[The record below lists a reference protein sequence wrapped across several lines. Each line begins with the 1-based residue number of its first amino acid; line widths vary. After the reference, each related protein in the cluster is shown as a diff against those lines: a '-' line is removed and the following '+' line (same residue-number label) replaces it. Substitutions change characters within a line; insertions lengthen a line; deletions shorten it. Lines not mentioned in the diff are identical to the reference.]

1 MNRFE
6 QIQLWQNTLAK
17 QLEPDTYEKQRE
29 LLRVG
34 FEEFRERA
42 KALATE
48 ISSNLPEFTVHDIT
62 HIDALWETANIV
74 LGSENTLNPAEAYVL
89 GGAFLIHDL
98 GMGLAAYPK
107 GVQELKKESIWLD
120 TVSAAFKQKYDK
132 SIQEKDFEN
141 LDPEIE
147 KFALENVLR
156 LLHAKQAENLGLT
169 KWKNQNGDDQFLIE
183 KTELRESYGN
193 IIGLIA
199 HSHWWSVD
207 QLEKMLPP
215 ILGAPGFLSSEWTI
229 DPVKLACILR
239 VADAIQIDDR
249 RAPSFLRT
257 IRKPSSYSDKHWNFQ
272 SKLYQP
278 RIERNRIIFSSKSP
292 FKINEVDSWWICF
305 DTLKM
310 IDKELKEVDSLLA
323 DTNRKRLYA
332 IGVAS
337 IEDPVRLSKLITVEN
352 WQPVDTKIKV
362 SNVAKLV
369 GSLGGKQLYGDNS
382 LVPIRELIQN
392 SSDAIRARRLLE
404 GENDEFGLIHIEI
417 GSDEEGDFIE
427 VSDNGVGMSSKVLTG
442 PFLDFGESFWGTSKM
457 HEELPGLESKGFS
470 STGQYGIGFFSVF
483 MLGEKVNVTSKR
495 FEDARGNSLTLEF
508 NDGVS
513 SRPILRPATD
523 KEIVKDGG
531 TKVKV
536 WVENKTINKLL
547 EQRTRRYKK
556 ISLAELI
563 ETLCPSIDCSIEVT
577 EKGKKERVINAN
589 DWFSIPSIEL
599 LKRIVGKSNY
609 QNLSKKEK
617 EFAEKLAAN
626 MEIVEEEDHGP
637 VARGFIYKQD
647 KPRKKE
653 NQFPNSGIVTLGG
666 LRSCELTGLI
676 GIFKGK
682 PARASR
688 DIGVPIIS
696 FENLEKWATK
706 QANRLHKLKLDFETQ
721 IECSSVIR
729 VCGGSTEELKVA
741 YHKTGCMSYSEML
754 RTISEL
760 NLNQYLIVQDAAVS
774 NYERDN
780 DCKINI
786 NPDVIWVSMGT
797 PGILQTR
804 NTDHFIWWP
813 EKRAFFGDEE
823 TFSASLEGLTTKALC
838 EHWGCSIPQINS
850 SSKISSDENSVKGI
864 IGINKDKEVVIDH
877 LDIMIKPE

>member
-6 QIQLWQNTLAK
+6 QIKLWQNTLAK
-17 QLEPDTYEKQRE
+17 QLEPDIYEKQRE

-34 FEEFRERA
+34 FEEFRERS
-42 KALATE
+42 KVLATE
-48 ISSNLPEFTVHDIT
+48 ISSNLPEFTVHDIS

-74 LGSENTLNPAEAYVL
+74 LGKENNLNPAEAFVL
-89 GGAFLIHDL
+89 GGAFLVHDL

-107 GVQELKKESIWLD
+107 GIKEIKTEPIWLD
-120 TVSAAFKQKYDK
+120 TVAATFKQNYDRP
-132 SIQEKDFEN
+132 IQDKDYEN
-141 LDPEIE
+141 LDSEIE

-156 LLHAKQAENLGLT
+156 LLHAKHAENLGLT

-207 QLEKMLPP
+207 ELETKLPP
-215 ILGAPGFLSSEWTI
+215 VLGAPGIFPSEWTI
-229 DPVKLACILR
+229 DPIKLACILR
-239 VADAIQIDDR
+239 IADAIQIDDR

-257 IRKPSSYSDKHWNFQ
+257 IRKPSTFSDQHWNFQ

-292 FKINEVDSWWICF
+292 FKIDEVESWWICY

-310 IDKELKEVDSLLA
+310 IDNELKEVDSLLA
-323 DTNRKRLYA
+323 DTNRKRLCA

-337 IEDPVRLSKLITVEN
+337 IENPIRLSKLITVEN

-382 LVPIRELIQN
+382 LIPIRELIQN

-404 GENDEFGLIHIEI
+404 DESPEFGVIHIEI
-417 GSDEEGDFIE
+417 GKDEEGSFVE

-483 MLGEKVNVTSKR
+483 MLGDNVQVTSKR
-495 FEDARGNSLTLEF
+495 FEDARGNSLTLKF
-508 NDGVS
+508 NNGVT
-513 SRPILRPATD
+513 SRPILRPATNN
-523 KEIVKDGG
+523 EIVKDGG
-531 TKVKV
+531 TRVKV
-536 WVENKTINKLL
+536 WLESRIIENLL
-547 EQRTRRYKK
+547 ARRIKRNKK

-563 ETLCPSIDCSIEVT
+563 ETLCPSIDCNIDVT
-577 EKGKKERVINAN
+577 EKGVKKRVINAN
-589 DWFSIPSIEL
+589 DWHSISSIEL
-599 LKRIVGKSNY
+599 IKRIIGRSEYKS
-609 QNLSKKEK
+609 LSKQEK
-617 EFAEKLAAN
+617 QISKKLASN
-626 MEIVEEEDHGP
+626 MEVVEEEGYGP
-637 VARGFIYKQD
+637 VARGFIYKQE
-647 KPRKKE
+647 RQGKKE
-653 NQFPNSGIVTLGG
+653 LNFPQSGIVTLGG

-676 GIFKGK
+676 GIFVGK

-688 DIGVPIIS
+688 DIGIPIIS
-696 FENLEKWATK
+696 LANLEKWSTN
-706 QANRLHKLKLDFETQ
+706 QAKHLYDLKLDFETQ

-729 VCGGSTEELKVA
+729 VSGGCTGDLKVA
-741 YHKTGCMSYSEML
+741 YHKTGCLSYPEMKNV
-754 RTISEL
+754 ISKL
-760 NLNQYLIVQDAAVS
+760 NLNQFHIVHDAAIS
-774 NYERDN
+774 IYERDN
-780 DCKINI
+780 DCKIDMNE
-786 NPDVIWVSMGT
+786 NVIWVRMGT

-804 NTDHFIWWP
+804 NPNHFIWWP
-813 EKRAFFGDEE
+813 EKTAFFGDEKA
-823 TFSASLEGLTTKALC
+823 FSRSLEGLTTKALC
-838 EHWGCSIPQINS
+838 EYWKCSLPEITS
-850 SSKISSDENSVKGI
+850 SSKISSDEKSIEGI
-864 IGINKDKEVVIDH
+864 VGKNNHEEVIIDH
-877 LDIMIKPE
+877 LDIMTKPE

>member
-17 QLEPDTYEKQRE
+17 QLEPDVYEKQRE
-29 LLRVG
+29 LLRLG

-42 KALATE
+42 KVLATE
-48 ISSNLPEFTVHDIT
+48 ISSNLPEFTVHDIS

-74 LGSENTLNPAEAYVL
+74 LGKEINLNPAEAFVL
-89 GGAFLIHDL
+89 GGAFLVHDL

-107 GVQELKKESIWLD
+107 GLKELKSEPIWLD
-120 TVSAAFKQKYDK
+120 TVSAAFRKKYNRPIK
-132 SIQEKDFEN
+132 NEDFES
-141 LDPEIE
+141 LDSEID

-169 KWKNQNGDDQFLIE
+169 KWQNKNGDDQFLIE

-207 QLEKMLPP
+207 ELEKKLPP
-215 ILGAPGFLSSEWTI
+215 VLGAPGIFPSEWTI
-229 DPVKLACILR
+229 DPIKLACILR

-257 IRKPSSYSDKHWNFQ
+257 IIKPSSYSDKHWNFQ

-292 FKINEVDSWWICF
+292 FSIEEVDSWWICY

-310 IDKELKEVDSLLA
+310 IDNELKEVDSLLA
-323 DTNRKRLYA
+323 DTNRNRLCA
-332 IGVAS
+332 TGVAS
-337 IEDPVRLSKLITVEN
+337 IEHPVRLSKLITVEN

-369 GSLGGKQLYGDNS
+369 SSLGGKQLYGDNS

-404 GENDEFGLIHIEI
+404 GENPDFGDIHIEI
-417 GSDEEGDFIE
+417 GKDEQGNFIE

-483 MLGEKVNVTSKR
+483 MLGDKVKVTSKR

-508 NDGVS
+508 NNGVT

-523 KEIVKDGG
+523 KEIIKDGG
-531 TKVKV
+531 TRVKV
-536 WVENKTINKLL
+536 WMEPKVISELL
-547 EQRTRRYKK
+547 KQKNIRHSK
-556 ISLAELI
+556 ISLEELI
-563 ETLCPSIDCSIEVT
+563 EKLCPSIDCNIDVT
-577 EKGKKERVINAN
+577 EKGTKKRVVNSN
-589 DWFSIPSIEL
+589 DWHTIPSIEL
-599 LKRIVGKSNY
+599 LKRIVGRSQYKSF
-609 QNLSKKEK
+609 SKKEK
-617 EFAEKLAAN
+617 EFSEKLAAN
-626 MEIVEEEDHGP
+626 MEIIEEEGSGP
-637 VARGFIYKQD
+637 VARGFIYKQEG
-647 KPRKKE
+647 PRKRE
-653 NQFPNSGIVTLGG
+653 NHFPQSGIVTLGG

-688 DIGVPIIS
+688 DIGIPIIS
-696 FENLEKWATK
+696 FENLERWATT
-706 QANRLHKLKLDFETQ
+706 QARALYNLKLDFETQ

-729 VCGGSTEELKVA
+729 VCGGSTEDLKVA
-741 YHKTGCMSYSEML
+741 YHKTGCLSYPEMKGV
-754 RTISEL
+754 ISKL
-760 NLNQYLIVQDAAVS
+760 DFSKFYIVHDAAIRI
-774 NYERDN
+774 YEHDHN
-780 DCKINI
+780 CTIDMNQ
-786 NPDVIWVSMGT
+786 DVIWVAMGT

-804 NTDHFIWWP
+804 NTEHFIWWP
-813 EKRAFFGDEE
+813 EKGAFFGDDE
-823 TFSASLEGLTTKALC
+823 TFSASLEGLTTQALC
-838 EHWGCSIPQINS
+838 EHWECSIPEITS
-850 SSKISSDENSVKGI
+850 SSKISTDEERFEGI
-864 IGINKDKEVVIDH
+864 VGKNKRDEVIIDY
-877 LDIMIKPE
+877 LDVMIKPK

>member
-6 QIQLWQNTLAK
+6 QVQLWQNTLAK
-17 QLEPDTYEKQRE
+17 QLDPDKYEKQRE
-29 LLRVG
+29 LLRIG

-42 KALATE
+42 KVLATE

-62 HIDALWETANIV
+62 HIDALWETANII
-74 LGSENTLNPAEAYVL
+74 LGNEIKLNPAEAFVL

-107 GVQELKKESIWLD
+107 GIEELKKEPIWLD
-120 TVSAAFKQKYDK
+120 TISATFRKKYSKPIQK
-132 SIQEKDFEN
+132 KDFKN
-141 LDPEIE
+141 LDSEIE
-147 KFALENVLR
+147 KNALENVLR

-207 QLEKMLPP
+207 ELEKKLPP
-215 ILGAPGFLSSEWTI
+215 ILGAPSIFSPEWTV
-229 DPVKLACILR
+229 DPIKLACILR

-272 SKLYQP
+272 LKLYQP

-292 FKINEVDSWWICF
+292 FKINEVDSWWICY

-323 DTNRKRLYA
+323 DTNRNRLNA

-369 GSLGGKQLYGDNS
+369 GSLGGKQLYGDNI

-404 GENDEFGLIHIEI
+404 GENEEFGTIHIEL
-417 GSDEEGDFIE
+417 GKDNEGNYIE
-427 VSDNGVGMSSKVLTG
+427 IYDNGVGMSPKVLTG
-442 PFLDFGESFWGTSKM
+442 PFLDFGESFWGTSIM

-483 MLGEKVNVTSKR
+483 MLGEKVSVTSKR

-508 NDGVS
+508 SNGVS
-513 SRPILRPATD
+513 SRPILRPASND
-523 KEIVKDGG
+523 EIIKDGG
-531 TKVKV
+531 TKIKV
-536 WVENKTINKLL
+536 WLDTKIIEKLL
-547 EQRTRRYKK
+547 KLKSKNHKK
-556 ISLAELI
+556 ISLSELV
-563 ETLCPSIDCSIEVT
+563 ETLCPSIDCNIDVS
-577 EKGKKERVINAN
+577 EKGKTKRIINSN
-589 DWFSIPSIEL
+589 DWVSISSINL
-599 LKRIVGKSNY
+599 LKRIIGRTVYNS
-609 QNLSKKEK
+609 LSKKDK
-617 EFAEKLAAN
+617 QFAKKLAEN
-626 MEIVEEEDHGP
+626 MEIVEDDDYGP
-637 VARGFIYKQD
+637 VARGFIFKQD
-647 KPRKKE
+647 THRKRKGT
-653 NQFPNSGIVTLGG
+653 FPDSGIVTLGG
-666 LRSCELTGLI
+666 LRSCDLTGLI
-676 GIFKGK
+676 GIFKGS

-688 DIGVPIIS
+688 DIGIPIIS
-696 FENLEKWATK
+696 FEGLEKWATS
-706 QANRLHKLKLDFETQ
+706 QAKLLHKLELDFETQ
-721 IECSSVIR
+721 IDCSSVIR
-729 VCGGSTEELKVA
+729 VCGGSTEDLKVVH
-741 YHKTGCMSYSEML
+741 HKTGCLNYKEM
-754 RTISEL
+754 IAIIKQL
-760 NLNQYLIVQDAAVS
+760 NLNQYLIVQDAAIS
-774 NYERDN
+774 NYEQDN
-780 DCKINI
+780 NCKIDI
-786 NPDVIWVSMGT
+786 NSNVIWVSMGT

-804 NTDHFIWWP
+804 NRNHFIWWP

-823 TFSASLEGLTTKALC
+823 TFSASLEGLTTMALC
-838 EHWGCSIPQINS
+838 EHWNCSIPEINS
-850 SSKISSDENSVKGI
+850 SSKISSDKKRIDGI
-864 IGINKDKEVVIDH
+864 IGMNKDKEVLIDY
-877 LDIMIKPE
+877 LDIMIKPK